1 MRPSPS
7 PPSAIILIFV
17 PSRDANRLYFIFFL
31 PQLVPLLLPLRCLLP
46 HGKTLLLPAIKV
58 GFIEHATK
66 SERTASC

>member
-31 PQLVPLLLPLRCLLP
+31 PQLVPLLLP
-46 HGKTLLLPAIKV
+46 
-58 GFIEHATK
+58 
-66 SERTASC
+66 